1 MQHLRFGGLENKNNM
16 KQRTYLT
23 LLVETL
29 SLAAIIGVLIVSQH
43 KADVEAVSITV
54 SPEQILKQQT
64 IQRLSGQSTEIEKVI
79 QDQTEA
85 IFGETAQEIYSDQ
98 SAADAVLTARQN
110 LYGILT
116 GEQLTGDVTEVVA
129 SADALRNQMVE
140 KISEAQAA
148 NNSALRAYLINT
160 ETQEIVGKLSSLN
173 DNLKK
178 YNDLVVKGIKIAD
191 SIQSKIPKLAPK

>member
-1 MQHLRFGGLENKNNM
+1 M
-16 KQRTYLT
+16 KKRIYTT

-29 SLAAIIGVLIVSQH
+29 SLSAIIAVLIFSQQ
-43 KADVEAVSITV
+43 KADVEAVSITI

-64 IQRLSGQSTEIEKVI
+64 IQRLSGQSTEIEEVI
-79 QDQTEA
+79 SDQTEA
-85 IFGETAQEIYSDQ
+85 IMGEVAQEVFSDQ

-116 GEQLTGDVTEVVA
+116 QEQLSGDVLEAVS

-148 NNSALRAYLINT
+148 NNSALRSYLINT
-160 ETQEIVGKLSSLN
+160 QTQEITGKLTALN

-178 YNDLVVKGIKIAD
+178 YNDLVLKGIKIAD
-191 SIQSKIPKLAPK
+191 SIQSKLPKLAPK